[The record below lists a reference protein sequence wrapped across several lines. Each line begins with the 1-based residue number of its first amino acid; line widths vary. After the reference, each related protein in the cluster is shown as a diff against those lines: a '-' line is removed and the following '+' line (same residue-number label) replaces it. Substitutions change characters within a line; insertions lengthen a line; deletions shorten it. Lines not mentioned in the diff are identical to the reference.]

1 MKGERSTIRSLA
13 ETTETPKQNLGLRGV
28 LLRAAFAACVIA
40 FCAAPVPGDGGGC
53 GKDPV
58 SLDGPRFFESKKA
71 LDCARCRECNVRT
84 RTCDVACDY
93 ESQLAELPRG
103 CDPVEH
109 DGDVCIR
116 RLLDAGCEEYR
127 TYLRDDSPETPT
139 ECNFC
144 PRGGQ

>member
-1 MKGERSTIRSLA
+1 MTNAWRSLA
-13 ETTETPKQNLGLRGV
+13 
-28 LLRAAFAACVIA
+28 LRAGFLVYVIA

-58 SLDGPRFFESKKA
+58 SLDGPAFFESKKA
-71 LDCARCRECNVRT
+71 LDCARCQECGVESRA
-84 RTCDVACDY
+84 CDVACDY
-93 ESQLAELPRG
+93 EAPAAELPRG

-116 RLLDAGCEEYR
+116 ALLDADCDEYR
-127 TYLRDDSPETPT
+127 TFLRDDSPETPT

-144 PRGGQ
+144 PRGAR